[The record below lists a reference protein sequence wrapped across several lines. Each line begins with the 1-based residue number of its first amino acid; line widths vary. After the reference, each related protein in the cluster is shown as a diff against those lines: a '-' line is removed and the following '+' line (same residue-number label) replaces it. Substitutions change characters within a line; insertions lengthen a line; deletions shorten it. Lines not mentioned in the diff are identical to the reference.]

1 MPININRLIN
11 DINSLGKIGYVDG
24 IGTTRQAYSKS
35 FNEGRK
41 FVEKLMLNAG
51 LKTNIDKVGNLT
63 GYLEGNCDK
72 KIISIGSHIDTVLGG
87 GIFDGALGVLAGIEV
102 VRAMKESGY
111 RNIHP
116 IEIIAFN
123 EEEGNVIGGT
133 FGSKAFVGS
142 DLESAMIA
150 KMKLQGLTKEDFYDS
165 RRNSDNYR
173 CYLELHIEQGG
184 CLENEGFDIGV
195 VSGIVGILRYKATV
209 IGKSNHSGSTP
220 MNLRDD
226 ALEKTCNIISNLLE
240 AVRASSD
247 TMVCTVGTLKV
258 MPGEVNVIPGITEF
272 IIEMRDINL
281 DNICTVI
288 EKTKTKWSE
297 KGFFIEEYI
306 KQGETLCDDKL
317 MKIIEESASKFGYL
331 SKHII
336 SGAGHDLMNMA
347 KFTPSSLIFIQSHM
361 GISHNIM
368 EFSKKE
374 DILKGARVL
383 YETLIQI
390 DKGGRV
396 NEN

>member
-1 MPININRLIN
+1 MSININRLMNCIN
-11 DINSLGKIGYVDG
+11 DLGKIGYEDG

-35 FNEGRK
+35 FYEGRD
-41 FVEKLMLNAG
+41 FVEELMKNAG

-63 GYLEGNCDK
+63 GYLEGSCNE
-72 KIISIGSHIDTVLGG
+72 KIISMGSHIDTVIGG
-87 GIFDGALGVLAGIEV
+87 GIFDGALGVLAAIEV
-102 VRAMKESGY
+102 VRTMKEAGY
-111 RNIHP
+111 QNIHP

-133 FGSKAFVGS
+133 FGSKAFTGS
-142 DLESAMIA
+142 DLESTMLS
-150 KMKLQGLTKEDFYDS
+150 KMKIQGLTKEDFYDS
-165 RRNSDNYR
+165 KRNRDNYR

-184 CLENEGFDIGV
+184 CLENEGFDIGI

-220 MNLRDD
+220 MKLRDD
-226 ALEKTCNIISNLLE
+226 ALEKTCNIIRDLME
-240 AVRASSD
+240 AVRASGD

-272 IIEMRDINL
+272 IIEMRDVNL
-281 DNICTVI
+281 DNIFMVI
-288 EKTKTKWSE
+288 EKIHTKWSE
-297 KGFFIEEYI
+297 RGFFIEEYI
-306 KQGETLCDDKL
+306 KQSETLCDDKL
-317 MKIIEESASKFGYL
+317 MKIIEESAGKIGCS
-331 SKHII
+331 SRNII

-361 GISHNIM
+361 GISHNVM

-374 DILKGARVL
+374 DILNGAIVL

-390 DKGGRV
+390 DKEGRIK
-396 NEN
+396 